1 MVLATGFKLL
11 ILNHPEGFSMRFFIV
26 LCALFNLN
34 LSAEEQFPAWEL
46 PNTQVH
52 QLPAQS
58 NGRHYEVWVELPPS
72 YGKTEKKFPVLF
84 VSDANYAFPLIRSIR
99 NRLGAGGQNIEDFVI
114 VGLSYAQGD
123 NPTDSRSLD
132 YTPTNVLKRAK
143 KPGENFSAK
152 AYGGAALYAQYLRQ
166 QVIPFVLN
174 TYQVDPKR
182 KLFVGHS
189 YGALLGAQIML
200 TQPDTFDTYIL
211 SSPSL
216 WFDDKTMLKLEQQ
229 YAANHKDLKAKV
241 QLYAAEFEQLKPG
254 PRYANRV
261 SIVDDTLLFEKTLK
275 SRNYSGLQ
283 IQSQII
289 ADEDHLSVFPSM
301 ISRALVTLLPGY
313 GPYTPG

>member
-1 MVLATGFKLL
+1 
-11 ILNHPEGFSMRFFIV
+11 MRFFIV
-26 LCALFNLN
+26 LCALFSLN
-34 LSAEEQFPAWEL
+34 LVAEEQFPAWEL

-52 QLPAQS
+52 QLPAQ
-58 NGRHYEVWVELPPS
+58 NTGRHYEVWVELPPS
-72 YGKTEKKFPVLF
+72 YGKTDKNFPVLF

-114 VGLSYAQGD
+114 VGLSYAKED

-132 YTPTNVLKRAK
+132 YTPTNVLKREK
-143 KPGENFSAK
+143 KPGENFGAK
-152 AYGGAALYAQYLRQ
+152 AYGGATLYVEYLRQ
-166 QVIPFVLN
+166 QVIPFVLKN
-174 TYQVDPKR
+174 YQVDPKR

-189 YGALLGAQIML
+189 YGGLLGAQILL

-216 WFDDKTMLKLEQQ
+216 WFDDKTMFRLEQQ
-229 YAANHKDLKAKV
+229 YAAKQKDLKARV
-241 QLYAAEFEQLKPG
+241 QLYAAEFEQIKPG

-261 SIVDDTLLFEKTLK
+261 SIVEDTLLFEKNLK
-275 SRNYSGLQ
+275 SRNYPGLQ

-301 ISRALVTLLPGY
+301 ISRALVKLLPGH

>member
-1 MVLATGFKLL
+1 
-11 ILNHPEGFSMRFFIV
+11 MRLFIV
-26 LCALFNLN
+26 LCALFSLN
-34 LSAEEQFPAWEL
+34 LVAEEQFPAWEL

-114 VGLSYAQGD
+114 VGLSYAKED

-132 YTPTNVLKRAK
+132 FTPTNILANGKKRSK
-143 KPGENFSAK
+143 NLTAK
-152 AYGGAALYAQYLRQ
+152 AYGGAALYADYLRQ

-174 TYQVDPKR
+174 NYQVDPKR

-189 YGALLGAQIML
+189 YGGLLGAQILL

-216 WFDDKTMLKLEQQ
+216 WFDDKMMFKLEQQ
-229 YAANHKDLKAKV
+229 YATNHKDLKARV
-241 QLYAAEFEQLKPG
+241 QLYAAEYEQIKPG
-254 PRYANRV
+254 SRYARRV

-275 SRNYSGLQ
+275 SRSYPGLG

-289 ADEDHLSVFPSM
+289 ADEDHLSVFPAM
-301 ISRALVTLLPGY
+301 ISRALLKLLPGY

>member
-1 MVLATGFKLL
+1 MKLWITVLAL
-11 ILNHPEGFSMRFFIV
+11 FS
-26 LCALFNLN
+26 
-34 LSAEEQFPAWEL
+34 LSLTAEEQFPAWEL

-52 QLPAQS
+52 QLPAK
-58 NGRHYEVWVELPPS
+58 NTGRQYEVWVELPPS

-114 VGLSYAQGD
+114 VGLSYAKED

-132 YTPTNVLKRAK
+132 YTPTNIRANGK
-143 KPGENFSAK
+143 KPGKNLTAK
-152 AYGGAALYAQYLRQ
+152 AYGGAALYAEYLRQ
-166 QVIPFVLN
+166 QVVPFVLKQ
-174 TYQVDPKR
+174 YQVNPKR

-189 YGALLGAQIML
+189 YGALLGAQILL

-216 WFDDKTMLKLEQQ
+216 WFDDKFMFKLEQQ
-229 YAANHKDLKAKV
+229 YAAQHKNLKARV
-241 QLYAAEFEQLKPG
+241 QLYAAEFEQIKPG
-254 PRYANRV
+254 KRYASRV
-261 SIVDDTLLFEKTLK
+261 NIVEDTLQFEKVLK
-275 SRNYSGLQ
+275 SRHYPDLQ

-301 ISRALVTLLPGY
+301 ISRALVKLLPGH

>member
-1 MVLATGFKLL
+1 MKLWITVLAL
-11 ILNHPEGFSMRFFIV
+11 FSV
-26 LCALFNLN
+26 SLT
-34 LSAEEQFPAWEL
+34 AEEQFPAWEL

-52 QLPAQS
+52 QLPAK
-58 NGRHYEVWVELPPS
+58 NTGRQYEVWVELPPS

-114 VGLSYAQGD
+114 VGLSYAKED

-132 YTPTNVLKRAK
+132 YTPTNIRANGK
-143 KPGENFSAK
+143 KPGKHLTAK
-152 AYGGAALYAQYLRQ
+152 AYGGAALYAEYLRQ
-166 QVIPFVLN
+166 QVVPFVLKQ
-174 TYQVDPKR
+174 YQVDPKR

-189 YGALLGAQIML
+189 YGALLGAQILL

-216 WFDDKTMLKLEQQ
+216 WFDDKFMFKLEQQ
-229 YAANHKDLKAKV
+229 YAAQHKNLKARV
-241 QLYAAEFEQLKPG
+241 QLYAAEFEQIKPG
-254 PRYANRV
+254 KRYASRV
-261 SIVDDTLLFEKTLK
+261 NIVEDTLQFEKVLK
-275 SRNYSGLQ
+275 SRHYPDLQ

-301 ISRALVTLLPGY
+301 ISRALVKLLPGH

>member
-11 ILNHPEGFSMRFFIV
+11 TLNREGFDMRLFIV
-26 LCALFNLN
+26 LCALFSLN
-34 LSAEEQFPAWEL
+34 LGADEQFPAWEL

-84 VSDANYAFPLIRSIR
+84 VSDASYAFPLIRSIR

-114 VGLSYAQGD
+114 VGLSYATED

-132 YTPTNVLKRAK
+132 YTPTNVFKRAK
-143 KPGENFSAK
+143 KPGENFGAK
-152 AYGGAALYAQYLRQ
+152 AYGGAALYAQYLQQ

-174 TYQVDPKR
+174 NYQIDPKR

-189 YGALLGAQIML
+189 YGALLGAQILL

-216 WFDDKTMLKLEQQ
+216 WFDDKTIFRLEQQ
-229 YAANHKDLKAKV
+229 YAAKHKDLTAKV
-241 QLYAAEFEQLKPG
+241 QLYAAEFEQIKPG

-261 SIVDDTLLFEKTLK
+261 SVVDDMLLFENSLK
-275 SRNYSGLQ
+275 SRNYPGLQ

-301 ISRALVTLLPGY
+301 ISRALVKLLPGY

>member
-1 MVLATGFKLL
+1 
-11 ILNHPEGFSMRFFIV
+11 MRLVIV
-26 LCALFNLN
+26 LCALFSLN
-34 LSAEEQFPAWEL
+34 LWAEEQFPAWEL

-72 YGKTEKKFPVLF
+72 YGKIEKKFPVLF

-114 VGLSYAQGD
+114 VGLSYAKED
-123 NPTDSRSLD
+123 NATDSRSLD
-132 YTPTNVLKRAK
+132 YTPTNILANGKKRSK
-143 KPGENFSAK
+143 HLTAK
-152 AYGGAALYAQYLRQ
+152 AYGGAALYAEYLRQ

-189 YGALLGAQIML
+189 YGGLLGAQILL

-216 WFDDKTMLKLEQQ
+216 WFDDKTMFKLEQQ
-229 YAANHKDLKAKV
+229 YAAKHKDLQARV
-241 QLYAAEFEQLKPG
+241 QLYAAEFEQIKPG
-254 PRYANRV
+254 PRYATRV
-261 SIVDDTLLFEKTLK
+261 DLLADMKLFEKTLK
-275 SRNYSGLQ
+275 SRNYPGLQ

-301 ISRALVTLLPGY
+301 ISRALVKLLPGS

>member
-1 MVLATGFKLL
+1 MKLWIAALALL
-11 ILNHPEGFSMRFFIV
+11 S
-26 LCALFNLN
+26 
-34 LSAEEQFPAWEL
+34 LSLTAEEQFPAWEL

-52 QLPAQS
+52 QLPAQ
-58 NGRHYEVWVELPPS
+58 NTGRQYEVWIELPPS

-114 VGLSYAQGD
+114 VGLSYAKED

-132 YTPTNVLKRAK
+132 YTPTNILAKGK
-143 KPGENFSAK
+143 KPGKNLTAK
-152 AYGGAALYAQYLRQ
+152 AYGGAAFYAEYLRH

-189 YGALLGAQIML
+189 YGGLLGAQILL

-216 WFDDKTMLKLEQQ
+216 WFDNKTMFKLEQQ
-229 YAANHKDLKAKV
+229 YAAQNKNLKARV
-241 QLYAAEFEQLKPG
+241 QLYAAEFEQVKPG
-254 PRYANRV
+254 KRYASRV
-261 SIVDDTLLFEKTLK
+261 NIVEDTLQFEKALK
-275 SRNYSGLQ
+275 SRHYPGLQ

-301 ISRALVTLLPGY
+301 ISRALVKLLPGT

>member
-1 MVLATGFKLL
+1 MKLWIAALALL
-11 ILNHPEGFSMRFFIV
+11 S
-26 LCALFNLN
+26 
-34 LSAEEQFPAWEL
+34 LSLTAEEQFPAWEL

-52 QLPAQS
+52 QLPAQ
-58 NGRHYEVWVELPPS
+58 NTGRQYEVWIELPPS

-114 VGLSYAQGD
+114 VGLSYAKED

-132 YTPTNVLKRAK
+132 YTPTNILAKGK
-143 KPGENFSAK
+143 KPGKNLTAK
-152 AYGGAALYAQYLRQ
+152 AYGGAAFYAEYLRH

-189 YGALLGAQIML
+189 YGGLLGAQILL

-216 WFDDKTMLKLEQQ
+216 WFDNKTMFKLEQQ
-229 YAANHKDLKAKV
+229 YAAQHKNLKARV
-241 QLYAAEFEQLKPG
+241 QLYAAEFEQVKPG
-254 PRYANRV
+254 KRYASRV
-261 SIVDDTLLFEKTLK
+261 NIVEDTLQFEKVLK
-275 SRNYSGLQ
+275 SRHYPGLQ

-301 ISRALVTLLPGY
+301 ISRALVKLLPGT

>member
-1 MVLATGFKLL
+1 
-11 ILNHPEGFSMRFFIV
+11 MRLVIV
-26 LCALFNLN
+26 LCALFSLN

-114 VGLSYAQGD
+114 VGLSYAKED

-132 YTPTNVLKRAK
+132 YTPTNILAKGK
-143 KPGENFSAK
+143 KPGKNLTAK
-152 AYGGAALYAQYLRQ
+152 AYGGAAFYAEYLRH

-189 YGALLGAQIML
+189 YGGLLGAQILL

-216 WFDDKTMLKLEQQ
+216 WFDNKTMFKLEQQ
-229 YAANHKDLKAKV
+229 YATNHKDLKARV
-241 QLYAAEFEQLKPG
+241 QLYVAEFEQIKPG

-261 SIVDDTLLFEKTLK
+261 SIVEDTLLFEKTLK
-275 SRNYSGLQ
+275 SRNYPGLQ

-301 ISRALVTLLPGY
+301 ISRALVKLLPGY

>member
-1 MVLATGFKLL
+1 
-11 ILNHPEGFSMRFFIV
+11 MRLFIV
-26 LCALFNLN
+26 LCALFSLN
-34 LSAEEQFPAWEL
+34 VSAEEQFQAWEL

-114 VGLSYAQGD
+114 VGLSYAKED
-123 NPTDSRSLD
+123 NPIDSRSLD

-143 KPGENFSAK
+143 KPGENFGAK
-152 AYGGAALYAQYLRQ
+152 AYGGAALYAKYLQQ

-174 TYQVDPKR
+174 TYQVDAKR

-189 YGALLGAQIML
+189 YGALLGAQILL
-200 TQPDTFDTYIL
+200 TQPDTFDSYIL

-216 WFDDKTMLKLEQQ
+216 WFDDKTMFRLEQQ
-229 YAANHKDLKAKV
+229 YAAKHKDLKARV
-241 QLYAAEFEQLKPG
+241 QLYSAEFEQIKPG

-261 SIVDDTLLFEKTLK
+261 SIVNDMLLFEKSLK
-275 SRNYSGLQ
+275 SRNYPGLQ

-301 ISRALVTLLPGY
+301 ISRALIKLLPGY

>member
-1 MVLATGFKLL
+1 M
-11 ILNHPEGFSMRFFIV
+11 
-26 LCALFNLN
+26 
-34 LSAEEQFPAWEL
+34 
-46 PNTQVH
+46 
-52 QLPAQS
+52 
-58 NGRHYEVWVELPPS
+58 
-72 YGKTEKKFPVLF
+72 
-84 VSDANYAFPLIRSIR
+84 IRSIR

-114 VGLSYAQGD
+114 VGLSYAKED

-132 YTPTNVLKRAK
+132 YTPTNILAKGK
-143 KPGENFSAK
+143 KPGKNLTAK
-152 AYGGAALYAQYLRQ
+152 AYGGAAFYAEYLRH

-189 YGALLGAQIML
+189 YGGLLGAQILL

-216 WFDDKTMLKLEQQ
+216 WFDNKTMFKLEQQ
-229 YAANHKDLKAKV
+229 YATNHKDLTARV
-241 QLYAAEFEQLKPG
+241 QLYAAEFEQVKPG
-254 PRYANRV
+254 KRYASRV
-261 SIVDDTLLFEKTLK
+261 NIAEDTLQFEKVLK
-275 SRNYSGLQ
+275 SRHYPGLQ

-301 ISRALVTLLPGY
+301 ISRALVKLLPGT

>member
-1 MVLATGFKLL
+1 
-11 ILNHPEGFSMRFFIV
+11 
-26 LCALFNLN
+26 
-34 LSAEEQFPAWEL
+34 
-46 PNTQVH
+46 
-52 QLPAQS
+52 
-58 NGRHYEVWVELPPS
+58 
-72 YGKTEKKFPVLF
+72 
-84 VSDANYAFPLIRSIR
+84 
-99 NRLGAGGQNIEDFVI
+99 
-114 VGLSYAQGD
+114 
-123 NPTDSRSLD
+123 
-132 YTPTNVLKRAK
+132 
-143 KPGENFSAK
+143 
-152 AYGGAALYAQYLRQ
+152 
-166 QVIPFVLN
+166 
-174 TYQVDPKR
+174 
-182 KLFVGHS
+182 
-189 YGALLGAQIML
+189 
-200 TQPDTFDTYIL
+200 
-211 SSPSL
+211 L

>member
-1 MVLATGFKLL
+1 
-11 ILNHPEGFSMRFFIV
+11 MRLFIV
-26 LCALFNLN
+26 LCALFSLN
-34 LSAEEQFPAWEL
+34 LVADEQFPAWEL

-114 VGLSYAQGD
+114 VGLSYAKED

-132 YTPTNVLKRAK
+132 FTPTNILANGKKRSK
-143 KPGENFSAK
+143 NLTAK
-152 AYGGAALYAQYLRQ
+152 AYGGAALYADYLRQ

-174 TYQVDPKR
+174 NYQVDPKR

-189 YGALLGAQIML
+189 YGGLLGAQILL
-200 TQPDTFDTYIL
+200 TQADTFDTYIL

-216 WFDDKTMLKLEQQ
+216 WFDDKMMFKLEQQ
-229 YAANHKDLKAKV
+229 YATNHKDLKARV
-241 QLYAAEFEQLKPG
+241 QLYAAEYEQIKPG
-254 PRYANRV
+254 SRYARRV

-275 SRNYSGLQ
+275 SRNYPGLQ

-289 ADEDHLSVFPSM
+289 ADEDHLSVFPAM
-301 ISRALVTLLPGY
+301 ISRALLKLLPGY

>member
-1 MVLATGFKLL
+1 
-11 ILNHPEGFSMRFFIV
+11 MRLFIV
-26 LCALFNLN
+26 LCALFSLN

-114 VGLSYAQGD
+114 VGLSYAKED

-132 YTPTNVLKRAK
+132 YTPTDILAKGKKRSK
-143 KPGENFSAK
+143 HLTAK

-174 TYQVDPKR
+174 NYKVDPKR

-189 YGALLGAQIML
+189 YGGLLGAQILL

-216 WFDDKTMLKLEQQ
+216 WFDDKTMFRLEQQ
-229 YAANHKDLKAKV
+229 YAAKHKDLQAKV
-241 QLYAAEFEQLKPG
+241 QLYAAEFEQVKPG
-254 PRYANRV
+254 KRYASRV
-261 SIVDDTLLFEKTLK
+261 NIVEDTLQFEKALK
-275 SRNYSGLQ
+275 SRHYPGLQ

-301 ISRALVTLLPGY
+301 ISRALVKLLPGS

>member
-1 MVLATGFKLL
+1 
-11 ILNHPEGFSMRFFIV
+11 MRLFIV
-26 LCALFNLN
+26 LCALFSLN
-34 LSAEEQFPAWEL
+34 LSADEQFPAWEL

-52 QLPAQS
+52 QLPAQNS
-58 NGRHYEVWVELPPS
+58 GRHYEVWVELPPS

-114 VGLSYAQGD
+114 VGLSYAKED

-132 YTPTNVLKRAK
+132 YTPTNILANSKKRSK
-143 KPGENFSAK
+143 HLTAK
-152 AYGGAALYAQYLRQ
+152 AYGGAALYAEYLRQ

-174 TYQVDPKR
+174 HYQVNPKR

-189 YGALLGAQIML
+189 YGGLLGAQILL
-200 TQPDTFDTYIL
+200 TQPATFDTYIL

-216 WFDDKTMLKLEQQ
+216 WFDAKTMFRLEQQ
-229 YAANHKDLKAKV
+229 YATNHKDLTAQV
-241 QLYAAEFEQLKPG
+241 QLYAAEFEQIKPG
-254 PRYANRV
+254 PRYATRV
-261 SIVDDTLLFEKTLK
+261 DLLADMKLFEKTLK
-275 SRNYSGLQ
+275 SRNYPGLQ

-301 ISRALVTLLPGY
+301 ISRALVKLLPGH

>member
-1 MVLATGFKLL
+1 MKLWIAALALL
-11 ILNHPEGFSMRFFIV
+11 S
-26 LCALFNLN
+26 
-34 LSAEEQFPAWEL
+34 LSLTAEEQFPAWEL

-52 QLPAQS
+52 QLPAQ
-58 NGRHYEVWVELPPS
+58 NTGRQYEVWIELPPS

-114 VGLSYAQGD
+114 VGLSYAKED

-132 YTPTNVLKRAK
+132 YTPTNILAKGK
-143 KPGENFSAK
+143 KPGKNLTAK
-152 AYGGAALYAQYLRQ
+152 AYGGAAFYAEYLRH

-189 YGALLGAQIML
+189 YGGLLGAQILL

-216 WFDDKTMLKLEQQ
+216 WFDNKTMFKLEQQ
-229 YAANHKDLKAKV
+229 YAAQHKNLKARV
-241 QLYAAEFEQLKPG
+241 QLYAAEFEQVKPG
-254 PRYANRV
+254 KRYASRV
-261 SIVDDTLLFEKTLK
+261 NIVEDTLQFEKALK
-275 SRNYSGLQ
+275 SRHYPGLQ

-301 ISRALVTLLPGY
+301 ISRALVKLLPGT

>member
-1 MVLATGFKLL
+1 
-11 ILNHPEGFSMRFFIV
+11 MRLFIV
-26 LCALFNLN
+26 LCALFSLN

-52 QLPAQS
+52 QLPALS

-72 YGKTEKKFPVLF
+72 YGKTEKKLPVLF

-99 NRLGAGGQNIEDFVI
+99 NRLGAGGQNIEDFII
-114 VGLSYAQGD
+114 VGLSYAKED

-132 YTPTNVLKRAK
+132 YTPTNVLANGKKRSK
-143 KPGENFSAK
+143 HLTAK
-152 AYGGAALYAQYLRQ
+152 AYGGAALYAEYLRQ

-174 TYQVDPKR
+174 NYQIDPKR

-189 YGALLGAQIML
+189 YGGLLGAQILL

-216 WFDDKTMLKLEQQ
+216 WFDDKTMFKLEQQ
-229 YAANHKDLKAKV
+229 YATKHKDLKAKV
-241 QLYAAEFEQLKPG
+241 LLYAAKFEQIKPG
-254 PRYANRV
+254 PRYARRV
-261 SIVDDTLLFEKTLK
+261 SIVDDTLLFEKNLK
-275 SRNYSGLQ
+275 SRKYPGLQ

-301 ISRALVTLLPGY
+301 ISRALVKLLPGN

>member
-1 MVLATGFKLL
+1 
-11 ILNHPEGFSMRFFIV
+11 MRLFIV
-26 LCALFNLN
+26 LCALFSLN
-34 LSAEEQFPAWEL
+34 LWAEEQFPAWEL

-99 NRLGAGGQNIEDFVI
+99 NRLGASGQNIEDFVI
-114 VGLSYAQGD
+114 VGLSYAKGD

-132 YTPTNVLKRAK
+132 YTPTNILANGKKRSK
-143 KPGENFSAK
+143 HLTAK
-152 AYGGAALYAQYLRQ
+152 AYGGAAFYAEYLRH

-189 YGALLGAQIML
+189 YGGLLGAQILL

-216 WFDDKTMLKLEQQ
+216 WFDNKTMFKLEQQ
-229 YAANHKDLKAKV
+229 YATNHKDLKARV
-241 QLYAAEFEQLKPG
+241 QLYAAEFEQIKPG

-261 SIVDDTLLFEKTLK
+261 SIVDDMLLFEKTLK
-275 SRNYSGLQ
+275 SRNYPGLQ

-301 ISRALVTLLPGY
+301 IGRALVKLLPGY

>member
-1 MVLATGFKLL
+1 MRLL
-11 ILNHPEGFSMRFFIV
+11 IVM
-26 LCALFNLN
+26 CALFSLN
-34 LSAEEQFPAWEL
+34 LVAEEQFPAWEM

-84 VSDANYAFPLIRSIR
+84 VSDASYAFPLIRSIR

-114 VGLSYAQGD
+114 VGLSYAKED

-143 KPGENFSAK
+143 KPGENFGAK
-152 AYGGAALYAQYLRQ
+152 AYGGAALYAEYLQQ
-166 QVIPFVLN
+166 QVIPFVLKN
-174 TYQVDPKR
+174 YQVDPKR

-189 YGALLGAQIML
+189 YGALLGTQILL
-200 TQPDTFDTYIL
+200 TQPETFDTYIL

-216 WFDDKTMLKLEQQ
+216 WFDDKTMFRLEQQ
-229 YAANHKDLKAKV
+229 YAAKHQDLKAKV
-241 QLYAAEFEQLKPG
+241 QLYAAEFEQIKPG
-254 PRYANRV
+254 PRYATRV
-261 SIVDDTLLFEKTLK
+261 SIVDDMLLFENSLK
-275 SRNYSGLQ
+275 SRHYPGLV

-301 ISRALVTLLPGY
+301 ISRALVKLLPGS

>member
-1 MVLATGFKLL
+1 MKLWIAALALL
-11 ILNHPEGFSMRFFIV
+11 S
-26 LCALFNLN
+26 
-34 LSAEEQFPAWEL
+34 LSLTAEEQFPAWEL

-52 QLPAQS
+52 QLPAQ
-58 NGRHYEVWVELPPS
+58 NTGRQYEVWVELPPS

-114 VGLSYAQGD
+114 VGLSYAKED

-132 YTPTNVLKRAK
+132 YTPTNILAKGK
-143 KPGENFSAK
+143 KPGKNLTAK
-152 AYGGAALYAQYLRQ
+152 AYGGAAFYAEYLRQ

-189 YGALLGAQIML
+189 YGGLLGAQILL

-216 WFDDKTMLKLEQQ
+216 WFDNKTMFKLEQQ
-229 YAANHKDLKAKV
+229 YAAQHKNLKARV
-241 QLYAAEFEQLKPG
+241 QLYAAEFEQVKPG
-254 PRYANRV
+254 KRYASRV
-261 SIVDDTLLFEKTLK
+261 NIVEDTLQFEKVLK
-275 SRNYSGLQ
+275 SRHYPGLQ

-301 ISRALVTLLPGY
+301 ISRALVKLLPGT

>member
-1 MVLATGFKLL
+1 
-11 ILNHPEGFSMRFFIV
+11 MRCFIF
-26 LCALFNLN
+26 LCALFSLHLN
-34 LSAEEQFPAWEL
+34 AEEQFPAWEL

-52 QLPAQS
+52 QLPAQ
-58 NGRHYEVWVELPPS
+58 NTGRHYEVWVELPPS

-114 VGLSYAQGD
+114 VGLSYAKED

-132 YTPTNVLKRAK
+132 YTPTNILAKGK
-143 KPGENFSAK
+143 KPGKNLTAK
-152 AYGGAALYAQYLRQ
+152 AYGGAALYAEYLQ
-166 QVIPFVLN
+166 LQVIPFVLKH
-174 TYQVDPKR
+174 YKVDPKR

-189 YGALLGAQIML
+189 YGGLLGAQILL

-216 WFDDKTMLKLEQQ
+216 WFDDKFMFKLEQQ
-229 YAANHKDLKAKV
+229 YAAKHKDLAAKV

-275 SRNYSGLQ
+275 SRNYPGLQ
-283 IQSQII
+283 IQSQMI

-301 ISRALVTLLPGY
+301 ISRALVKLLPGY

>member
-1 MVLATGFKLL
+1 MKLWIAALALL
-11 ILNHPEGFSMRFFIV
+11 S
-26 LCALFNLN
+26 
-34 LSAEEQFPAWEL
+34 LSLTAEEQFPAWEL

-52 QLPAQS
+52 QLPAK
-58 NGRHYEVWVELPPS
+58 NTGRQYEVWVELPPS

-114 VGLSYAQGD
+114 VGLSYAKED

-132 YTPTNVLKRAK
+132 YTPTNILAKGK
-143 KPGENFSAK
+143 KPGKNLTAK
-152 AYGGAALYAQYLRQ
+152 AYGGAAFYAEYLRQ

-189 YGALLGAQIML
+189 YGGLLGAQILL

-216 WFDDKTMLKLEQQ
+216 WFDNKTMFKLEQQ
-229 YAANHKDLKAKV
+229 YAAQHKNLKARV
-241 QLYAAEFEQLKPG
+241 QLYAAEFEQVKPG
-254 PRYANRV
+254 KRYASRV
-261 SIVDDTLLFEKTLK
+261 NIVEDTLQFEKVLK
-275 SRNYSGLQ
+275 SRHYPGLQ

-301 ISRALVTLLPGY
+301 ISRALVKLLPGT